1 MYEAVQKYF
10 LSSIK
15 PHQKKRN
22 TKNKQHLEDS
32 SKSHFPKN
40 TKKIHKEDMKITYAT
55 WKYVC
60 KNATSAQKKSKTTPW
75 NIRPCQ
81 NR

>member
-1 MYEAVQKYF
+1 MYEAVQKSF

-22 TKNKQHLEDS
+22 TKNKQLLEDS
-32 SKSHFPKN
+32 SKSRFPKN

-55 WKYVC
+55 
-60 KNATSAQKKSKTTPW
+60 
-75 NIRPCQ
+75 
-81 NR
+81 